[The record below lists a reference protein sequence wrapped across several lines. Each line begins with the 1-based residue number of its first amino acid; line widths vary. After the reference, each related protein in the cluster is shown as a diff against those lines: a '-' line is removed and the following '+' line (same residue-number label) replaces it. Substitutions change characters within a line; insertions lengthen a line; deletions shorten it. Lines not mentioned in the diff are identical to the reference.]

1 MYPTSIDGKPS
12 AGGFRM
18 LPQTVRVF
26 RTGFSRSDRE
36 FEEDLT
42 PCRKTSVFRQGE
54 ASRQPQA
61 IEHSRVAVL
70 AEGLGAS
77 ALAEQAMTPRD
88 YATCDAVDREPR
100 EPLRPF

>member
-18 LPQTVRVF
+18 LSQTVRVF

-36 FEEDLT
+36 FEEALR
-42 PCRKTSVFRQGE
+42 PCRETSVFRQGE

-61 IEHSRVAVL
+61 IEHSHVAVL

-77 ALAEQAMTPRD
+77 ALAAGHD
-88 YATCDAVDREPR
+88 ATR
-100 EPLRPF
+100 LRGL